1 MPLQPIVNLFAGL
14 RRFLW
19 LAIAQRFADAGKVYE
34 ANPMAV
40 HLCGM
45 NMIYEVMKNGGDV
58 YKRQIYSGASGP
70 YYAGAGGQSTYISNN
85 TENSNHFN
93 QFNDQHSWYHHQSN
107 DCLLYTSIE
116 ILTRNRC

>member
-1 MPLQPIVNLFAGL
+1 LQVLIVESILVPLQPIVNLFAGL

-45 NMIYEVMKNGGDV
+45 NMIYEVMKNGGISTV
-58 YKRQIYSGASGP
+58 ILPSSAVQSMSFGGL
-70 YYAGAGGQSTYISNN
+70 AGITALAGQQATA
-85 TENSNHFN
+85 E
-93 QFNDQHSWYHHQSN
+93 
-107 DCLLYTSIE
+107 
-116 ILTRNRC
+116 